1 MRDDIVK
8 VEASCAERPKGVSA
22 ITGAEASA
30 GGTKMPK
37 FATVLLLSAMF
48 LPTLGDAASAQQE
61 KSETLLGGNENPPV
75 ISDGSG
81 SFEVQFGGD
90 SATFRLFYDVASE
103 GSDVTQAHW
112 HIENPGNNG
121 GIVVWFCANPPIE
134 APEGTP
140 ECPPSPAEL
149 AGDIVAAD
157 VQAVAAGDPPVEIIA
172 AGDLE
177 GLQRLI
183 EQGSVYVNVHSDNH
197 PPGEVRGQMNS
208 RRR

>member
-1 MRDDIVK
+1 
-8 VEASCAERPKGVSA
+8 
-22 ITGAEASA
+22 
-30 GGTKMPK
+30 MPK

-61 KSETLLGGNENPPV
+61 RSERLLGGNENPPV

-81 SFEVQFGGD
+81 SFRVRFEGD
-90 SATFRLFYDVASE
+90 SATFRLRYDVASE

-121 GIVVWFCANPPIE
+121 GIVVWFCTTE
-134 APEGTP
+134 GVEGAPEGTP
-140 ECPPSPAEL
+140 ECLPSPAEL
-149 AGDIVAAD
+149 TGEITAED
-157 VQAVAAGDPPVEIIA
+157 VQQVLSGDPPDQVEIIA

-177 GLQRLI
+177 GLKRLI
-183 EQGSVYVNVHSDNH
+183 EQSSVYVNVHSDDH
-197 PPGEVRGQMNS
+197 PGGEVRGQMNP